1 MSRRPLRYGAAGH
14 RRIPVK
20 TIGVAAVGV
29 MLFGALLGYAIAGS
43 GSARTAPDFRL
54 PAMEGNAVSLK
65 EFQGKKNV
73 LLYFNMG
80 TG

>member
-1 MSRRPLRYGAAGH
+1 MARRPLPHGGAG
-14 RRIPVK
+14 RRRLPAK
-20 TIGVAAVGV
+20 TVGVAAVGV
-29 MLFGALLGYAIAGS
+29 MLFGVLLGYAIAGS
-43 GSARTAPDFRL
+43 GSARTAPDFVLR
-54 PAMEGNAVSLK
+54 AMDGGTVSLK

>member
-1 MSRRPLRYGAAGH
+1 MSRTPRYGTSAH
-14 RRIPVK
+14 KRLPVK
-20 TIGVAAVGV
+20 TIGVAFLGV
-29 MLFGALLGYAIAGS
+29 ILFGALLGYAIAAS
-43 GSARTAPDFRL
+43 GSSRTAPDFLLR
-54 PAMEGNAVSLK
+54 AMDGGTVSLK